1 VRTVVMNTNCE
12 INSTIFTKTKEI
24 QSVMD
29 PLAYKTECAT
39 IQITA
44 NISLLAKGLLKLI
57 TMTLYNN
64 FILGHLDFVSIGRK

>member
-1 VRTVVMNTNCE
+1 VRTVVMNTNYE

-29 PLAYKTECAT
+29 PLAYKAECAT
-39 IQITA
+39 IQISA

-64 FILGHLDFVSIGRK
+64 FILGHLDFV